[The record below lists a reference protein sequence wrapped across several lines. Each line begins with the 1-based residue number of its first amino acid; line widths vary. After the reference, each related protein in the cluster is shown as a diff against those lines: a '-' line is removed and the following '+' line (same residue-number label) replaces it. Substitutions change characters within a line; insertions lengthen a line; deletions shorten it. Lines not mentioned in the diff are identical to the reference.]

1 MKFIDLANSLNLI
14 VTPDFT
20 GVPNLEKLVLSNC
33 TKLCELHSSIGILKK
48 LILLDLRRCRK
59 LSCLPRKFEMESL
72 VTLELSGCFDIEKIP
87 EFVGNMGCLQE
98 LKLDGTGIK
107 ELPSSVEG
115 LIGLTSLSLAYC
127 DDLVCLPSAICSLKS
142 LESLDLSWCL
152 KIDKLPK
159 NLGNVKGLKVL
170 KLSGTAI
177 EELPSSIEH
186 LTSLTLLT
194 FNKCKNLMCLPNSIF
209 SLKLGNSL
217 DLAGCSKFDNLPENL
232 GNVEGLEKLDLS
244 GTAIKEL
251 PSSIEHLTS
260 LTLLSLKNCKN
271 LVCLPST
278 ICCLKLLNS
287 LDLSGCSKF
296 DSLPENLGNVEGLEF
311 LDLSGT
317 SIKEVPSSIVLLKN
331 LKELLVHGLK
341 ETLFSFNSMPR
352 SHIVGGLLLPSLSG
366 LHSLIYLD
374 LCDCDLSSILND
386 IGNLSSLARLNLCGN
401 NFVSLPKSISQLS
414 NLQTLHMEGCKM
426 LQSLEN
432 VPSTIEFIIANNCTS
447 LERLPELQNHPFR
460 SCPSRLLFTYL
471 NCFKLVDN
479 IQSGRNMLQVSLSLG
494 LSISLTNIMLCIFK
508 GQSGRLPNML
518 EIIIPGGEIPK
529 GFSPA
534 RFILKSPLEVSF
546 KC

>member
-1 MKFIDLANSLNLI
+1 MNTRKLIILTFFFFFYQNFDKLKFIDLASSLNQI
-14 VTPDFT
+14 ITPDFT
-20 GVPNLEKLVLSNC
+20 RVPNLEKLVLSNS
-33 TKLCELHSSIGILKK
+33 TKLHELHSSIGILKK

-72 VTLELSGCFDIEKIP
+72 VTLELSGCFDIEKIL

-251 PSSIEHLTS
+251 PSSIEH
-260 LTLLSLKNCKN
+260 
-271 LVCLPST
+271 
-278 ICCLKLLNS
+278 
-287 LDLSGCSKF
+287 
-296 DSLPENLGNVEGLEF
+296 
-311 LDLSGT
+311 
-317 SIKEVPSSIVLLKN
+317 
-331 LKELLVHGLK
+331 
-341 ETLFSFNSMPR
+341 
-352 SHIVGGLLLPSLSG
+352 
-366 LHSLIYLD
+366 
-374 LCDCDLSSILND
+374 
-386 IGNLSSLARLNLCGN
+386 
-401 NFVSLPKSISQLS
+401 
-414 NLQTLHMEGCKM
+414 
-426 LQSLEN
+426 
-432 VPSTIEFIIANNCTS
+432 
-447 LERLPELQNHPFR
+447 
-460 SCPSRLLFTYL
+460 
-471 NCFKLVDN
+471 
-479 IQSGRNMLQVSLSLG
+479 
-494 LSISLTNIMLCIFK
+494 
-508 GQSGRLPNML
+508 
-518 EIIIPGGEIPK
+518 
-529 GFSPA
+529 
-534 RFILKSPLEVSF
+534 
-546 KC
+546 